1 MSSPRIFGDSSARN
15 FYHCVSRVV
24 DRRILFHADEK
35 EVLRSILRKLEKF
48 SGLRVAT
55 YCFMGNHFHLL
66 VEVPDR
72 SCIAPLDARSLVEL
86 LPLLYDKATVE
97 TVTRELAAARE
108 SGNTSWE
115 EALLSRYEHRRGD
128 LSIFLKEFKQRVS
141 IFMNRRL
148 GRVGTLW
155 EGRFRSV
162 LVEGGEASLQAVAAY
177 IDLNPVR
184 AGLVSKPEAYRWS
197 GYGEASGSGKG
208 AARARLGLGLIQR
221 ESLECPD
228 DTGPTDP
235 LDWSEVEMRYRRLLD
250 PIPLDGVADDPDPGP
265 TPTSSSGASGRTA
278 PPGRSPCPRQHGPSL
293 PEMLRRKV
301 RYFCDGAVLGTSAF
315 IEETIARLKSTGQI
329 PPNRKSAA
337 QRLRG
342 GSVWGELRTLRG
354 LQVDV
359 FGPPAHDDPPS
370 QTS

>member
-1 MSSPRIFGDSSARN
+1 MSSPRIFGDASARN

-35 EVLRSILRKLEKF
+35 EVLRSILRKLEQF
-48 SGLRVAT
+48 SGIRVVT

-66 VEVPDR
+66 VEVPD
-72 SCIAPLDARSLVEL
+72 SSSIPPLDSHSLAEM

-97 TVTRELAAARE
+97 TVTRELAVARE
-108 SGNTSWE
+108 SGNASWE
-115 EALLSRYEHRRGD
+115 KAILARYEHRRGD
-128 LSIFLKEFKQRVS
+128 LSIFLKEFKQRIS

-162 LVEGGEASLQAVAAY
+162 LVEGGESSLHAVAAY

-184 AGLVSKPEAYRWS
+184 AGLVSKPEDYRWS
-197 GYGEASGSGKG
+197 GFGEASGSGKG
-208 AARARLGLGLIQR
+208 ATWARLGLGLIQR
-221 ESLECPD
+221 EILECPAH
-228 DTGPTDP
+228 TGPADS
-235 LDWSEVEMRYRRLLD
+235 LEWSEVERRYRRLLD
-250 PIPLDGVADDPDPGP
+250 PSSFEDVMINPGPARTFSLETSGTTADPG
-265 TPTSSSGASGRTA
+265 TSTCPQGR
-278 PPGRSPCPRQHGPSL
+278 RSSL
-293 PEMLRRKV
+293 PEMLRRKI
-301 RYFCDGAVLGTSAF
+301 RYFCDGAVLGTSAY
-315 IEETIARLKSTGQI
+315 IEKTITRLKSTGQI

-342 GSVWGELRTLRG
+342 GAVWGELRSLRG

-359 FGPPAHDDPPS
+359 FGPPVQDNPPS
-370 QTS
+370 EPS